1 MLIARAGMSD
11 LSLTIRP
18 ETPDDADAI
27 ERLHERTFGPGRYAK
42 TAYRIRE
49 GGPHALALSFTA
61 RIGTLL
67 VGSVRLTRVRIG
79 ETPALLLGPLT
90 VEPPFRERGIGHALI
105 ARALADAQA
114 QGHRLVVLVGD
125 EPYYGR
131 DGFKRVPNSRAVM
144 PGPVDPE
151 RLLVA
156 ELAPGAF
163 DGVSGLIRPEW
174 ERE

>member
-1 MLIARAGMSD
+1 MSA
-11 LSLTIRP
+11 TPIIRP
-18 ETPDDADAI
+18 VHAEDGAAI
-27 ERLHERTFGPGRYAK
+27 SELHARTMGPGRFSR
-42 TAYRIRE
+42 TAYRVRE
-49 GGPHALALSFTA
+49 ASGADFSPFCRVSVLDGRLIAA
-61 RIGTLL
+61 
-67 VGSVRLTRVRIG
+67 VRLTPVRIG
-79 ETPALLLGPLT
+79 GKDGALLLGPLA
-90 VEPPFRERGIGHALI
+90 VVPDLANRGYG
-105 ARALADAQA
+105 RALAAAAMDDARA
-114 QGHRLVVLVGD
+114 AGIVLVVLVGD

-131 DGFKRVPNSRAVM
+131 DGFQRVPNSRAVM